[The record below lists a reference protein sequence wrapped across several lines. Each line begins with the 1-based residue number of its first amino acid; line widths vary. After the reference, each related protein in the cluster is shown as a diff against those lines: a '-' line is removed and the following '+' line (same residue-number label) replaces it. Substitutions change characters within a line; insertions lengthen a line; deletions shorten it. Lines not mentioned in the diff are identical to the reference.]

1 MRAEDFDYSALP
13 KDAFELQHNDVHAHV
28 DKNFASQNYWKDA
41 LVRFLRNKGAIVGLI
56 LIVIIAFFAIFGP
69 TMNDYT
75 YQSQVI
81 DQQNLAPRIKGLEW
95 LGFDGSETM
104 FFGDVK
110 LEKNGYTGKFDDV
123 YYWFG
128 SDTLGRDIFTRVWEG
143 TRISLYIAVVAVA
156 VDIIFGLTYGLVSGY
171 FGGRVDSI
179 MQRCAEILNSI
190 PNLVIVTLMILVL
203 SPGLGAIIVALMITG
218 WIPMSRIAR
227 AQVLKL
233 KEQEFVLA
241 SKTLGANPIRIIFKE
256 IMPNIIGQIITQT
269 MFSIP
274 HAIFT
279 EAFLAF
285 VGLGIPAPMASLG
298 TLISDSYKNF
308 TTHPYMIMSPLIVL
322 ALLMLSFNL
331 VADGL
336 RDALDPK
343 QKDM

>member
-1 MRAEDFDYSALP
+1 MDKSKIDRSMYQKAKVEASEKEHIAAPASTMLADAWIRLKKNKAAVVAL
-13 KDAFELQHNDVHAHV
+13 F
-28 DKNFASQNYWKDA
+28 
-41 LVRFLRNKGAIVGLI
+41 I
-56 LIVIIAFFAIFGP
+56 LIGIILLAIFAP
-69 TMNDYT
+69 IFSKYSFRDTDYNNV
-75 YQSQVI
+75 YGFPSAAHI
-81 DQQNLAPRIKGLEW
+81 FGADQ
-95 LGFDGSETM
+95 F
-104 FFGDVK
+104 
-110 LEKNGYTGKFDDV
+110 
-123 YYWFG
+123 
-128 SDTLGRDIFTRVWEG
+128 GRDLWVRTWMG
-143 TRISLYIAVVAVA
+143 TRISLMIALVAAILDLVVGVLYGAVSA
-156 VDIIFGLTYGLVSGY
+156 L
-171 FGGRVDSI
+171 FGGKVDAV

-190 PNLVIVTLMILVL
+190 PNHVIVTLMILVL
-203 SPGLGAIIVALMITG
+203 EPGLGAIIVALMITG

-227 AQVLKL
+227 AQMLKL

-241 SKTLGANPIRIIFKE
+241 SKTLGAGPFRVIFKE

-298 TLISDSYKNF
+298 TLISDSYKSF
-308 TTHPYMIMSPLIVL
+308 TTHPYMILSPLIVL

>member
-1 MRAEDFDYSALP
+1 MKAENFDYTALP
-13 KDAFELQHNDVHAHV
+13 ENAFELQHNDIHAHV
-28 DKNFASQNYWKDA
+28 DTNFASQNYWKDA
-41 LVRFLRNKGAIVGLI
+41 AIRFLRNKGAIIGII
-56 LIVIIAFFAIFGP
+56 LIAIIAFFAIFGP
-69 TMNDYT
+69 KMTPYT
-75 YQSQVI
+75 YESQEI
-81 DQQNLAPRIKGLEW
+81 TQQNLAPRIKGLEW
-95 LGFDGSETM
+95 LGFDGSEVIKV
-104 FFGDVK
+104 GAVELD
-110 LEKNGYTGKFDDV
+110 KNGYEGKFDDV

-128 SDTLGRDIFTRVWEG
+128 SDQLGRDIFTRVWEG
-143 TRISLYIAVVAVA
+143 TRISLYIAVIAVCI
-156 VDIIFGLTYGLVSGY
+156 DIIFGLSYGLISGY
-171 FGGRVDSI
+171 FGGRLDSI

-227 AQVLKL
+227 AQMLKL

-241 SKTLGANPIRIIFKE
+241 SKTLGAGPIRVIFKE

-298 TLISDSYKNF
+298 TLISDSYKSF
-308 TTHPYMIMSPLIVL
+308 TTHPYMILSPLVVL

>member
-75 YQSQVI
+75 YQSQI
-81 DQQNLAPRIKGLEW
+81 IEQQNLAPRIKGLEW

-104 FFGDVK
+104 ILGEIK
-110 LEKNGYTGKFDDV
+110 LETNGYEGKFDDV

-143 TRISLYIAVVAVA
+143 TRISLYIALVAVA